1 MENKEKS
8 SDERLKELK
17 YKRQQSQTEYEAI
30 KKRNNEIAEYM
41 FSKKDYL
48 DRMLD
53 DESVN
58 SDPDMRAFY
67 EEKLS
72 RLKQLNDSEQE
83 FQNSLEKRYRQVNE
97 EIDEEEAAILR
108 EMEETDDFDKN
119 KSAEE
124 DTEKREES

>member
-1 MENKEKS
+1 MENN
-8 SDERLKELK
+8 ERLKELK